1 MIYDSLRSFAK
12 RILPSAVYGIVGR
25 VILAPRN
32 FNERRHS
39 RWFGMRAVKFIR
51 NNADKKIILLAGV
64 HDAGNIGDHAICIAE
79 RELLERFFP
88 DWLIVELSTEEFCP
102 VAARLKSVHCN
113 HLVVAVHGG
122 GFLGNLWIS
131 EERMFRKVLKTFSEN
146 KIVVFPQTI
155 FFTHDKNG
163 ANERKISQKAYNLH
177 PNLHFF
183 IRDKSYEFMK
193 DEMMDGNDGNVESV
207 PDLVLSLD
215 CSAPRFNRE
224 GILLV
229 FRSDKEKCVDDDA
242 VKDLLRDIEKY
253 EIPFGFTDT
262 CVPYKVPMEF
272 RKFATDEKFCEFRKS
287 RLVMTDRLHGMIFAT
302 ITGTPCIAMN
312 NVSKKVEG
320 VYDLWLK
327 GIPYVEFARDVDEAK
342 KLVPKMLSLGG
353 QRYDPAM
360 FDGHW
365 KKIMDCL
372 GE

>member
-1 MIYDSLRSFAK
+1 MIYNTLRAFAK
-12 RILPSAVYGIVGR
+12 RILPPVVYGILGR
-25 VILAPRN
+25 AIFAPRN
-32 FNERRHS
+32 FTGWWHS
-39 RWFGMRAVKFIR
+39 RWFGMRGVKFIR

-79 RELLERFFP
+79 RVLLERFFP

-113 HLVVAVHGG
+113 HLVIAVHGG

-131 EERMFRKVLKTFSEN
+131 EERMFRKALKTFSEN
-146 KIVVFPQTI
+146 KVVVFPQTV
-155 FFTHDKNG
+155 FFTHDRSG
-163 ANERKISQKAYNLH
+163 AKERKISQRAYNLH
-177 PNLHFF
+177 PDLHFF

-193 DEMMDGNDGNVESV
+193 GEMMDGKGGNVESV

-215 CSAPRFNRE
+215 RSAPRFERV
-224 GILLV
+224 GVLLV
-229 FRSDKEKCVDDDA
+229 FRSDKEKCVGDDA
-242 VKDLLRDIEKY
+242 VKDLMEEVERY
-253 EIPFGFTDT
+253 GIPFGFTDT
-262 CVPYKVPMEF
+262 CVPYKVPREF
-272 RKFATDEKFCEFRKS
+272 RNFATEEKFCEFRKS
-287 RLVMTDRLHGMIFAT
+287 RLVVTDRLHGMIFAT

-327 GIPYVEFARDVDEAK
+327 GIPYVEFARNVDEAK
-342 KLVPKMLSLGG
+342 KLVPKMLALGG
-353 QRYDPAM
+353 QRYNPAM

-365 KKIMDCL
+365 KKIADCL